1 MMGLSD
7 RFGIVRTP
15 QLRRGQ
21 FRAVYP
27 APGSIGF
34 EERFLA
40 SKIRGFE
47 AKLTPGHG
55 EGVPAEASSGPPSVA
70 ASRFSA
76 NFVVLARASARAFN
90 GKSQHHYIKRFRIA
104 AALTDALDITHA
116 PVFAK
121 YLHARVNDRC
131 DVNEHV
137 LAAVIRLYKAVAAIF
152 SVEFDFSGRH
162 NSILAEFQNGCR
174 NNNTTTDRARV
185 AIL

>member
-1 MMGLSD
+1 MASLAPTNAHLNCEGVSLAPANWRHARSGLSG
-7 RFGIVRTP
+7 RFEPMELGV
-15 QLRRGQ
+15 
-21 FRAVYP
+21 
-27 APGSIGF
+27 
-34 EERFLA
+34 
-40 SKIRGFE
+40 FE
-47 AKLTPGHG
+47 AELTPSRW
-55 EGVPAEASSGPPSVA
+55 GVPAEAGSGPPSVA